1 MGALSLRARAV
12 LGGALWILFALTVSG
27 WLLLTAFDG
36 IAERA
41 FRRNLSA
48 QLDQL
53 ESLILTGALERDATQ
68 TRLANPRYLQ
78 MGSGYYWQVEMPD
91 GRVVRSPSMGG
102 EVLPHRDLMLGEES
116 YQARAPEG
124 FLILVLVRAVTP
136 QTGGAVFRV
145 YAAEAVVRLT
155 RDKLEFRKSLFSALI
170 GLGGA
175 LALAAA
181 AMTGMALRP
190 LVGLRAAFG
199 DYREGIT
206 DRIEG
211 KYPSDIEPLVE
222 DLNDLL
228 ERNAKIIGAAR
239 RQAADLAHA
248 LKTPAAIIR
257 NEIDASGRP
266 QPEIRDA
273 LNRIDA
279 LMVRYTARARLA
291 GANAPGASA
300 EVGPLLGGLTRVME
314 RVHADKFIDLDLDVP
329 SGLRARAEGE
339 DLEELA
345 GNLIDNAF
353 KWAKGAVRVTATRIG
368 GRVDGAVEIVVEDDG
383 PGIPAE
389 HRATALREG
398 GRLDEAVPGTGLG
411 LAICS
416 DIVEAYDGTLSLEDS
431 ELGGLLARV
440 RLPIA
445 RADDKDKADA

>member
-12 LGGALWILFALTVSG
+12 LGGALWILFALGVSG

-41 FRRNLSA
+41 FQRNLSA

-53 ESLILTGALERDATQ
+53 ETLILTGALERDAAQ

-91 GRVVRSPSMGG
+91 GRVVRSPSLGG
-102 EVLPHRDLMLGEES
+102 EVLPHSDLALGEQTF
-116 YQARAPEG
+116 YARAPEG
-124 FLILVLVRAVTP
+124 FRILVIVRAVRP
-136 QTGGAVFRV
+136 DPDGELFRV
-145 YAAEAVVRLT
+145 YAAEAVVRLSL
-155 RDKLEFRKSLFSALI
+155 DKLEFRRSLFSALI

-190 LVGLRAAFG
+190 LVALRAAFG
-199 DYREGIT
+199 DYREGTT

-211 KYPSDIEPLVE
+211 RYPSDIEPLVE

-257 NEIDASGRP
+257 NEVDAMDRP

-300 EVGPLLGGLTRVME
+300 EVGPLLGGLARVME

-329 SGLRARAEGE
+329 AGLRAKAEGE

-353 KWAKGAVRVTATRIG
+353 KWAKGAVRVTAARQKG
-368 GRVDGAVEIVVEDDG
+368 VVEIVVEDDG
-383 PGIPAE
+383 PGIAPE
-389 HRATALREG
+389 NRAIALREG

-411 LAICS
+411 LAICA
-416 DIVEAYDGTLSLEDS
+416 DIVEAYDGVLTLEDS

-445 RADDKDKADA
+445 RTEEKAEP